1 MFFGKLQQRVLS
13 EEEKKVS
20 SKMKSLEINSGIQKI
35 EVMQRFPSEY
45 SVSLVVR
52 LFLEKAEQLLGNQV
66 LSLVILNGKVNIS
79 ENCKH
84 LKTSTCTIARSW
96 QSTC

>member
-1 MFFGKLQQRVLS
+1 
-13 EEEKKVS
+13 
-20 SKMKSLEINSGIQKI
+20 MKSLEINSGIQKI

-79 ENCKH
+79 ENCKN